1 MSSNDQQ
8 KFITSSTTGALP
20 VPRFLQPGPPMFQYP
35 AAQPM
40 SGYIT
45 FPQPQPY
52 YTGSGATPLPM
63 STTQQYISPTA
74 YSNSS
79 YTLTAPRLFPMYQT
93 SQNLSSYPSYSSGS
107 VILPSSTTYT
117 VSSSTKASSSNKK
130 VGASLSVEKGVCIS
144 TVDENVEPDSPGR
157 SSRPTSISPRDGRGD
172 SMNSSVF
179 PFQENKPLM
188 TSPTRRSK
196 NQKVKG
202 ELVGLRVAEIESDIM
217 KRSMNIPKKQTS
229 GTPTA
234 PSISS
239 TN

>member
-35 AAQPM
+35 APQPV
-40 SGYIT
+40 SSYIT

-52 YTGSGATPLPM
+52 YTGSSAVPVPI
-63 STTQQYISPTA
+63 SSTQQYISPA
-74 YSNSS
+74 SFSS
-79 YTLTAPRLFPMYQT
+79 TSYALAAPRLFPIYQT
-93 SQNLSSYPSYSSGS
+93 SQNLSSYPTYSSGA
-107 VILPSSTTYT
+107 VTYT
-117 VSSSTKASSSNKK
+117 VSSTKGNNMSKK
-130 VGASLSVEKGVCIS
+130 TTASLSVEKGIYVS

-157 SSRPTSISPRDGRGD
+157 SSRPTSISPRDA
-172 SMNSSVF
+172 SVESVNSSVF

-188 TSPTRRSK
+188 TSPTRRGK

-217 KRSMNIPKKQTS
+217 KRSMNIPKKQNSATS
-229 GTPTA
+229 A